1 MTQGIFNFPDQV
13 KGTTFKARDFEI
25 GEDVE
30 TTLESVRMVFM
41 KDGVATLEPT
51 MTITRSIPPWLF
63 TMEPVN
69 ASDMDLEE
77 GIHTYAIET
86 IDENG
91 EIGTEQYIT
100 GQINILPSPPFPVI
114 P

>member
-1 MTQGIFNFPDQV
+1 MKQGIFNFPDQV

-25 GEDVE
+25 EDVT
-30 TTLESVRMVFM
+30 TTLESVRMVFA
-41 KDGVATLEPT
+41 KDGAATLEPT
-51 MTITRSIPPWLF
+51 ITIISATPPWLF
-63 TMEPVN
+63 TMEAVN

-91 EIGTEQYIT
+91 ELGTEKFIA
-100 GQINILPSPPFPVI
+100 GQITILPSPPFPAI